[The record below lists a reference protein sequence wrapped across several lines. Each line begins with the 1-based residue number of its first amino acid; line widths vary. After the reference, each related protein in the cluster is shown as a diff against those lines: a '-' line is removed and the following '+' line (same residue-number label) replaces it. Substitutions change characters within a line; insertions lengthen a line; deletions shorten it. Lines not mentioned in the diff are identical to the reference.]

1 MHRSCQ
7 ILSLWL
13 LMCVIWSSDDEDI
26 NFRRFNEKKLLQSE
40 PDPIGCGWVRP
51 FPFLFFSGHRFL
63 FPWVACAARPGAA
76 AHICSAAPKGEK
88 GKEGGREGLGFA
100 AAAAVV
106 IGTVRGACSFSR
118 KKERLGSI
126 SYLGYS
132 INLLILL
139 LFVRAL
145 PCLA

>member
-1 MHRSCQ
+1 M
-7 ILSLWL
+7 
-13 LMCVIWSSDDEDI
+13 
-26 NFRRFNEKKLLQSE
+26 
-40 PDPIGCGWVRP
+40 
-51 FPFLFFSGHRFL
+51 SGVCSH
-63 FPWVACAARPGAA
+63 ARGHCPYLKCRTQGG
-76 AHICSAAPKGEK
+76 KGN
-88 GKEGGREGLGFA
+88 EGGREGLGFA
-100 AAAAVV
+100 AAAVVVVV

-139 LFVRAL
+139 LSVRAL